1 MTKKNDDLDIDHE
14 YIKKVVE
21 AKLNKYNIPLNDNNI
36 KEQTNFQELLPF
48 YINKTLGEE
57 DNSFMKSYLAK
68 HPIMQKEV
76 NEEQEFANL
85 LKSSIQKENTAIFK
99 PNINEVIKKFRE
111 EFSNNNNSVKQKK
124 STIY

>member
-1 MTKKNDDLDIDHE
+1 MKSKIEDLERE
-14 YIKKVVE
+14 YTNKVVTS
-21 AKLNKYNIPLNDNNI
+21 KLNKYNIPLNDNNI

-48 YINKTLGEE
+48 YINKTLGEN

-85 LKSSIQKENTAIFK
+85 FKSSAQKENTAILK
-99 PNINEVIKKFRE
+99 PNINDTIKKIRE
-111 EFSNNNNSVKQKK
+111 QFSNNSVKQKK